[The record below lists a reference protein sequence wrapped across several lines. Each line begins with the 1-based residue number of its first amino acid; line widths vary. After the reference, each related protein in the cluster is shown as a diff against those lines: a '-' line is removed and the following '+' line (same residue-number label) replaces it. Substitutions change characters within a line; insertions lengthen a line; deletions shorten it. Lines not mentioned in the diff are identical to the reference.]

1 MRHKFSNKD
10 EISEY
15 RKAFYNAKKYTFSE
29 SQIKEV
35 RKNLNKFKKNLKS
48 KTFHGGIDSVNY
60 EDLDNYDDHYDFVD
74 DYEYRKI
81 GSVRKFFKEF
91 DSDYYKPIRT
101 DDGFAEKK

>member
-1 MRHKFSNKD
+1 MRHEFSKKD

-35 RKNLNKFKKNLKS
+35 RKNLNKFLKNLKS

-60 EDLDNYDDHYDFVD
+60 EDLDNYDDNYNFADH
-74 DYEYRKI
+74 YEYRKI
-81 GSVRKFFKEF
+81 RSVRRFFKEF